1 MVRTRALRFLLIL
14 GLVALL
20 LPVSLAQADG
30 HEGSGTGTAVVR
42 DALILGD
49 PFAGDIPV
57 TVDSGKLTVS
67 MTGVPEPADQTV
79 LEGWLVSD
87 DGQRKQ
93 SIGILEVSPD
103 GSINHEWDS
112 DPGENLLLGFNRFV
126 ITVEPIEDDDPEP
139 SDELTHAGLLDA
151 DVLEQVR
158 SLLDS
163 TDPADLGAAVNL
175 RSKAWMAADH
185 ARKAR
190 SAVSNEDLEGAKG
203 HLAAMNAVINGSE
216 EDPGIA
222 ALADEVAEAAAM
234 AGEDASGDETVMNA
248 SEATAAAANS
258 AKDFVAKAAASAE
271 LASAATST
279 AVATLEIGNVVK
291 HAGDAADQAEMAYT
305 GSQDMGTYNIASADA
320 VRDLSVGEP
329 IIGQI
334 VRYSLIAS
342 IVLVLAGSVM
352 FLASRR
358 RSGVSA
364 ASTGNRTIDIR
375 CKERVHP
382 LDGPFLCGRWD

>member
-42 DALILGD
+42 DAIILGD

-57 TVDSGKLTVS
+57 IVDSGKLTVS
-67 MTGVPEPADQTV
+67 LTGVPEPADNTV
-79 LEGWLVSD
+79 FEGWLVSD
-87 DGQRKQ
+87 DGERKQ
-93 SIGILEVSPD
+93 SVGILEVSPD

-126 ITVEPIEDDDPEP
+126 ITVEPMEDEDPAP
-139 SDELTHAGLLDA
+139 SDEISHAGFLDE

-158 SLLDS
+158 ILLDS
-163 TDPADLGAAVNL
+163 SDPDDLGAAVNL
-175 RSKAWMAADH
+175 RSKAQMAADH

-190 SAVSNEDLEGAKG
+190 SAISNDDLDGAKG
-203 HLAAMNAVINGSE
+203 HLEAMNAVINGSE

-222 ALADEVAEAAAM
+222 GLADQIAEAAAT
-234 AGEDASGDETVMNA
+234 AGEAASDDETVVNA

-258 AKDFVAKAAASAE
+258 AKDFAGKAVASAA
-271 LASAATST
+271 LASAATSN
-279 AVATLEIGNVVK
+279 AVATLEIGNVVN
-291 HAGDAADQAEMAYT
+291 HARDAEDQAEMAYT
-305 GSQDMGTYNIASADA
+305 GSQDMGTYNVASGDA

-329 IIGQI
+329 IIAQI
-334 VRYSLIAS
+334 VRYGLIAS

-352 FLASRR
+352 FLGSRR
-358 RSGVSA
+358 RSGASA
-364 ASTGNRTIDIR
+364 A
-375 CKERVHP
+375 
-382 LDGPFLCGRWD
+382 